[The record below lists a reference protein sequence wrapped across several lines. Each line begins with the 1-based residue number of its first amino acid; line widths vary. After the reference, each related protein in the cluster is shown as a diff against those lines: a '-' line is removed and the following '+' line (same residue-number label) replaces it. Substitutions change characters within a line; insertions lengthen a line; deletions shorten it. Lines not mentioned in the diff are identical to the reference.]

1 MSPSHVRLNEMFV
14 LGRLSLNFSPVSC
27 SAIECPR
34 SGIEDIALIVCR
46 LWLTGNQC
54 LSSQMLQERCT
65 FSCFSLY

>member
-14 LGRLSLNFSPVSC
+14 LGRLSLNFSPVLC

-34 SGIEDIALIVCR
+34 SGIEDIVLIVSFMVD
-46 LWLTGNQC
+46 GQSV
-54 LSSQMLQERCT
+54 SSQMLQERCK